1 MDEWALVAKAV
12 NDRMLE
18 RGITQRELA
27 ERSGISVAT
36 LRKIQH
42 AESQARRNRSTL
54 ASLSRALG
62 FRDDYL
68 WRIATEAPSSGG
80 GTIDALVIDDLRAD
94 LAELRARVEVLEA
107 RQGTATD
114 ERLAGDRG

>member
-42 AESQARRNRSTL
+42 AEPQARNRSTL
-54 ASLSRALG
+54 AGISRALG
-62 FRDDYL
+62 FRDDHL
-68 WRIATEAPSSGG
+68 WRIATEVPSSGD
-80 GTIDALVIDDLRAD
+80 GTIDALVIDDLRSD
-94 LAELRARVEVLEA
+94 LAELRARVEALEA

-114 ERLAGDRG
+114 EHLAGERG